1 MTAKV
6 KAQKPEAPS
15 QNFLGDGVLTPEDV
29 ANLLQVTVS
38 TLQNWRYNGRG
49 PIFSR
54 MGGIIRYT
62 REDVNAFVSSSR
74 QSITGH
80 AMAVSN

>member
-6 KAQKPEAPS
+6 KAQQPEKFAPD
-15 QNFLGDGVLTPEDV
+15 FLGSGLLTPEDV
-29 ANLLQVTVS
+29 ATLLQVTVN

-54 MGGIIRYT
+54 VGGIIRYT
-62 REDVNAFVSSSR
+62 REDINTFVTSSR

-80 AMAVSN
+80 SLALTL

>member
-6 KAQKPEAPS
+6 KAQKQEKFSPD
-15 QNFLGDGVLTPEDV
+15 FLGAGLLTPEDV
-29 ANLLQVTVS
+29 AALLQVTVN

-54 MGGIIRYT
+54 VGGIIRYT
-62 REDVNAFVSSSR
+62 RQDINDFIYSSR
-74 QSITGH
+74 QSITGQT
-80 AMAVSN
+80 MALTH

>member
-6 KAQKPEAPS
+6 AAKKADAVTQDFIS
-15 QNFLGDGVLTPEDV
+15 GGLLTPEDV
-29 ANLLQVTVS
+29 AGILQVNVN

-54 MGGIIRYT
+54 VGGIIRYT
-62 REDVNAFVSSSR
+62 RQDINRFVSDSR

-80 AMAVSN
+80 AMAISN